1 MTRPSYSVRI
11 GEGENSRVISYNCLA
26 RHFIPPNAEIRAYVV
41 NALLKLH
48 TDTIGGG
55 NEAITPLC
63 ALEELQEQ
71 FQVSYASVIETAIVF
86 NKPL

>member
-11 GEGENSRVISYNCLA
+11 GEGKDSRVISYNPLA
-26 RHFIPPNAEIRAYVV
+26 RYFIPANAEIRGYVI

-48 TDTIGGG
+48 LNVTGGK
-55 NEAITPLC
+55 NEAVTPLC

-71 FQVSYASVIETAIVF
+71 FQVSYASVIETAIIF